1 MNRTKMI
8 VKASFVSLIMYALT
22 AILAIVRTGIFIKI
36 YGSAS
41 NGAMQLSNQIFNYLI
56 ILESGLG
63 AAYLYKMYQPFEE
76 KNFKK
81 VNALY
86 KGLSK
91 SLKRIATIMFTALLL
106 ISFLYPLIVKDNT
119 ISYLRIALI
128 LLLIGIRNIIPYY
141 FYLNKKN
148 LLYAYEKKY
157 YADFIDGMINSI
169 TFVVEIIMCKLHI
182 DLLITL
188 SVGIIIFYLAN
199 HIYNF
204 ILKRECKEV
213 IKENEKPSFEGN
225 KMTKDILIHQISS
238 TINSAT
244 DSIILSIMNTLNSV
258 TIYNAYNTI
267 ITFPIKVINKLVD
280 NLRASIGK
288 KIINDLEGTYKVFN
302 ETLALNFFMAAIM
315 TPLFIVLANDFVTLW
330 IGKEYTL
337 DILCVV
343 AFALLLIHRTIMPV
357 VYVARDSKG
366 LYKESKNY
374 TLAQAITNI
383 VVSLLLVGKY
393 GIIGLLIGT
402 LVSTYF
408 ILIPFNY
415 NLIYKK
421 VFMKKNTLIY
431 KLLLIIIY
439 VSLLTFGI
447 YKFNMVFNIVGDTSW
462 INFIIKAIIDGIIV
476 ALITFIL
483 EYICNQNF
491 RNVLK
496 RFLKFNK

>member
-8 VKASFVSLIMYALT
+8 VKASVVSLVMYVIT
-22 AILAIVRTGIFIKI
+22 AILAMIKTGVFIKI

-41 NGAMQLSNQIFNYLI
+41 NGAMQLSNQIFNYLM

-63 AAYLYKMYQPFEE
+63 AAYLFKMYKPFEE
-76 KNFKK
+76 KDFKK

-86 KGLSK
+86 QGLSK
-91 SLKRIATIMFTALLL
+91 SLKKIATIMLLL
-106 ISFLYPLIVKDNT
+106 LVTTSFLYPLIVKDNSL
-119 ISYLRIALI
+119 SYLRIALI
-128 LLLIGIRNIIPYY
+128 LLLIGVKNIIPYY

-157 YADFIDGMINSI
+157 YADFIDGTIMAA
-169 TFVVEIIMCKLHI
+169 TYAVEIIMCKLHV

-188 SVGIIIFYLAN
+188 SVAIVIYYFAN
-199 HIYNF
+199 HVYNY

-213 IKENEKPSFEGN
+213 IKEHEKPSFEGN
-225 KMTKDILIHQISS
+225 KMTKDILVHQIAS

-244 DSIILSIMNTLNSV
+244 DSIILSVVNTLNSV

-267 ITFPIKVINKLVD
+267 ITFPIKIINRLVD

-302 ETLALNFFMAAIM
+302 ETLSLNFFISAIM
-315 TPLFIVLANDFVTLW
+315 ASLFVLLANDFVTLW
-330 IGKEYTL
+330 IGKEFTL
-337 DILCVV
+337 DLVCVI
-343 AFALLLIHRTIMPV
+343 AFGLLLVHRTIIPTI
-357 VYVARDSKG
+357 YVARDSKG

-374 TLAQAITNI
+374 TMAQTIVNI
-383 VVSLLLVGKY
+383 IISFLLVGKY
-393 GIIGLLIGT
+393 GIIGLLLGT
-402 LVSTYF
+402 LISAYF

-415 NLIYKK
+415 NLVYKK

-431 KLLLIIIY
+431 NLILNIIY
-439 VSLLTFGI
+439 IGLLTFGI
-447 YKFNMVFNIVGDTSW
+447 YEFNNLLNIVGDTSW
-462 INFIIKAIIDGIIV
+462 LKFVLKAAIDGIIIV
-476 ALITFIL
+476 AITFVI
-483 EYICNQNF
+483 EYSINVNF

>member
-1 MNRTKMI
+1 MI

-22 AILAIVRTGIFIKI
+22 AVLAIVKTGVFIKI

-63 AAYLYKMYQPFEE
+63 AAYLFKMYKPFEE

-91 SLKRIATIMFTALLL
+91 SLKRIATIMLFALII
-106 ISFLYPLIVKDNT
+106 ISFVYPLLVKDNS

-128 LLLIGIRNIIPYY
+128 LLLIGVKNTIPYY
-141 FYLNKKN
+141 FYLSKKN

-157 YADFIDGMINSI
+157 YADFVDGMINAVACI
-169 TFVVEIIMCKLHI
+169 FEIIMCKLHI
-182 DLLITL
+182 DFLITL
-188 SVGIIIFYLAN
+188 SVAALIFYMAN
-199 HIYNF
+199 YIYTLV
-204 ILKRECKEV
+204 LKHECKEV
-213 IKENEKPSFEGN
+213 IKEDEKPSFEGN
-225 KMTKDILIHQISS
+225 KMTKDILVHQIAY

-244 DSIILSIMNTLNSV
+244 DSIILSIVNTLNSV

-302 ETLALNFFMAAIM
+302 ETLALNFFLATIM
-315 TPLFIVLANDFVTLW
+315 TPLFIILANDFVTLW
-330 IGKEYTL
+330 IGSEYTL
-337 DILCVV
+337 NIMCVS
-343 AFALLLIHRTIMPV
+343 AFGLLLVHRTIMPV

-366 LYKESKNY
+366 LYKESKYY
-374 TLAQAITNI
+374 TLAQTITNI
-383 VVSLLLVGKY
+383 VISFLLVGKY
-393 GIIGLLIGT
+393 GIIGLLLGT
-402 LVSTYF
+402 LISSYF
-408 ILIPFNY
+408 VLIPFNY
-415 NLIYKK
+415 SLVYKK

-431 KLLLIIIY
+431 RLLLNIIY
-439 VSLLTFGI
+439 ISLLTFGI
-447 YKFNMVFNIVGDTSW
+447 YKFNSILNIIGNTSW
-462 INFIIKAIIDGIIV
+462 FSFIIKGIIDGIV
-476 ALITFIL
+476 VFAITFTFDYAI
-483 EYICNQNF
+483 NANF
-491 RNVLK
+491 RDVLK
-496 RFLKFNK
+496 RFLKLKKPR

>member
-22 AILAIVRTGIFIKI
+22 AILGIIKTGVFIKI

-41 NGAMQLSNQIFNYLI
+41 NGAMQLSNQIFNYLV

-63 AAYLYKMYQPFEE
+63 AAYLFKMYKPFEE
-76 KNFKK
+76 KNFKQ

-86 KGLSK
+86 KGLTK
-91 SLKRIATIMFTALLL
+91 SLKRIATIMFLALLV
-106 ISFLYPLIVKDNT
+106 ISFAYPLIVKDDS

-128 LLLIGIRNIIPYY
+128 LLIIGVKNTIPYY

-157 YADFIDGMINSI
+157 YADFIDGIIMSLAYI
-169 TFVVEIIMCKLHI
+169 VEIIMCKLHV

-188 SVGIIIFYLAN
+188 SIATFVFYTSN
-199 HIYNF
+199 YIYTF

-213 IKENEKPSFEGN
+213 MRENEKPSFEGN
-225 KMTKDILIHQISS
+225 KMTKDILIHQIAH

-244 DSIILSIMNTLNSV
+244 DSIILSIVNTLNSV

-267 ITFPIKVINKLVD
+267 ITFPIKIINKLVD
-280 NLRASIGK
+280 NLRASVGK

-302 ETLALNFFMAAIM
+302 ETLSLNFFMATIM
-315 TPLFIVLANDFVTLW
+315 TPLFILLANDFVTLW
-330 IGKEYTL
+330 IGKEFTL
-337 DILCVV
+337 NLACVI
-343 AFALLLIHRTIMPV
+343 AFGLLLVHRTIMPV
-357 VYVARDSKG
+357 IYVARDSKG

-374 TLAQAITNI
+374 TLAQTITNI
-383 VVSLLLVGKY
+383 IISFLLVGKY
-393 GIIGLLIGT
+393 GIIGLLLGT
-402 LVSTYF
+402 LISSYLV
-408 ILIPFNY
+408 LIPFNY
-415 NLIYKK
+415 NLVYKK

-431 KLLLIIIY
+431 RLVLCIVYIGLI
-439 VSLLTFGI
+439 TFGV
-447 YKFNMVFNIVGDTSW
+447 YEVNNLLNIVGDTSW
-462 INFIIKAIIDGIIV
+462 IKFILKGIIDGIVVFI
-476 ALITFIL
+476 ITFIL
-483 EYICNQNF
+483 EYTININF
-491 RNVLK
+491 RDVLK